1 MIFLR
6 QEKKE
11 NGERFPSFSVSV
23 PRPGVEPGWILLH
36 WCLRPAR
43 LPIPPSGHFFE
54 MRCKDRKTRP
64 YFQTNSGNIPETCR
78 KRHKK
83 NAKQKFFLLLCIFKL
98 PTELFLTEEYVDRSA
113 RQFPTLTDFVLQE
126 TLVRFLHVLR
136 QIRKENE

>member
-43 LPIPPSGHFFE
+43 LPIPPSGHPFDIFPNKFRQYSRD
-54 MRCKDRKTRP
+54 MSKKA
-64 YFQTNSGNIPETCR
+64 Q
-78 KRHKK
+78 KK